1 MPTIEQNLNWWG
13 KPAGWVDDGERW
25 SAPWGGT
32 DVEWWATLYPRIRQ
46 FLPAAT
52 ILEIAPGF
60 GRWAQ
65 FLKGFCQKFIAVD
78 LSPACIDSLKE
89 RFASD
94 SHVSCYVNN
103 GRSLAMV
110 DDKSVDFAFS
120 FDSLPHVE
128 ADVIAAYLQELAKK
142 LKPNGFA
149 FIHHSNL
156 ESYRKS
162 LWLPKA
168 IVPPESAAPNSSNGG
183 PTSRSLWMR
192 RSLKTK
198 LTNWGVVVNNFNNRA
213 ESVSARIFIELC
225 DAAGLECRSQELINW
240 NFGSWL
246 TDCLSVVTPR
256 GAHSPKPLRLR
267 KNPNFMHEAER
278 VRRTAEFY
286 SGLSRD

>member
-1 MPTIEQNLNWWG
+1 MPTIEQNLKWWG
-13 KPAGWVDDGERW
+13 KPAGWADGGERW

-32 DVEWWATLYPRIRQ
+32 DVEWWATLYPRVRQ

-65 FLKGFCQKFIAVD
+65 FLKGFCDKFIAVD
-78 LSPACIDSLKE
+78 LSPACIDNLKE
-89 RFASD
+89 QFAAD
-94 SHVSCYVNN
+94 SHVHCYVND
-103 GRSLAMV
+103 GKSLAML
-110 DDKSVDFAFS
+110 DDRSIDFAFT

-128 ADVIAAYLQELAKK
+128 ADVIAAYLQELRKK

-156 ESYRKS
+156 EAYRKS

-168 IVPPESAAPNSSNGG
+168 IVPPEIAANSNGTATPRG
-183 PTSRSLWMR
+183 FWMR
-192 RSLKTK
+192 RSLKTT
-198 LTNWGVVVNNFNNRA
+198 LTNWGVVVNNYNNRA

-225 DAAGLECRSQELINW
+225 DVAGLECRSQELINW
-240 NFGSWL
+240 NFGPWL

-256 GAHSPKPLRLR
+256 GKNSPKPPRLR
-267 KNPNFMHEAER
+267 RNPHFMDEAEHA
-278 VRRTAEFY
+278 RRTAEFY
-286 SGLSRD
+286 SGIPRA

>member
-1 MPTIEQNLNWWG
+1 VE
-13 KPAGWVDDGERW
+13 W
-25 SAPWGGT
+25 SASIF
-32 DVEWWATLYPRIRQ
+32 PRIRK
-46 FLPAAT
+46 FIPAPT

-65 FLKGFCQKFIAVD
+65 FLKGFCEQYIAVD
-78 LSPACIDSLKE
+78 LSPASIARLKE

-94 SHVSCYVNN
+94 SHVHCHVND
-103 GRSLAMV
+103 GKSLAMV
-110 DDKSVDFAFS
+110 EDRSVDFAFS
-120 FDSLPHVE
+120 YDSLPHVE
-128 ADVIAAYLQELAKK
+128 KDVIGAYLQELGRK
-142 LKPNGFA
+142 LKPDGFA

-168 IVPPESAAPNSSNGG
+168 IAGRQAIEANSGKNGPVP
-183 PTSRSLWMR
+183 RSLWLR

-198 LTNWGVVVNNFNNRA
+198 LTNWGLVVNTFNNRG

-225 DAAGLECRSQELINW
+225 DAAGLDCVSQELINW
-240 NFGSWL
+240 NFGPWL

-256 GAHSPKPLRLR
+256 NGQPRKPPRLL
-267 KNPNFMHEAER
+267 KNPHFMDEAER

-286 SGLSRD
+286 SVRS